1 MAYVALPPYD
11 VEITKKWCKKEV
23 DYILPAK
30 YISIYVVVLSVDH
43 NQRNY
48 IILLFVSLKNN
59 TILVPPF

>member
-23 DYILPAK
+23 DYILPAE
-30 YISIYVVVLSVDH
+30 YISIYVVVLSADH

-48 IILLFVSLKNN
+48 IILLV
-59 TILVPPF
+59 

>member
-30 YISIYVVVLSVDH
+30 YISIYVYFFKCRPQSKKLY
-43 NQRNY
+43 NT
-48 IILLFVSLKNN
+48 VSLRNN
-59 TILVPPF
+59 TILFPPFE